1 MSATRTHPSPPSLVR
16 LTGTSGRATAPARL
30 GAVAAVA
37 VVLAA
42 GAVLVTRETAAPE
55 AIAPLEIAASAP
67 QPSSR
72 APSGR
77 RAREPEW
84 PAEGAG
90 DEARSIARERGGLV
104 SFAAIGPGGRE
115 VTYEADRLYS
125 AASVV
130 KALLLVAELR
140 RLERGALPLDDGT
153 AQTLK
158 AMITWSDNAA
168 ADAIYARSGDEG
180 LFDVARDAGMQRFT
194 VAGHWGNA
202 QITAADMASFMWN
215 LDELLDLPY
224 GRYGGKLLG
233 SIVESQSWGLP
244 AVTPDDA
251 HLRFKG
257 GWVPTDDGQIVH
269 QAGSVELDGKRYA
282 VAVLTDAQPSMAY
295 AIETVEAVEWQLLR
309 RDPRSPGGR

>member
-1 MSATRTHPSPPSLVR
+1 MGLI
-16 LTGTSGRATAPARL
+16 GTSGRATARL
-30 GAVAAVA
+30 AAIAAAVA

-42 GAVLVTRETAAPE
+42 IAVLATRETAAPE
-55 AIAPLEIAASAP
+55 AIAPLEIAASASQAP
-67 QPSSR
+67 SR
-72 APSGR
+72 APNR
-77 RAREPEW
+77 HRAREPAW

-104 SFAAIGPGGRE
+104 SFAAIGPRGRE
-115 VTYEADRLYS
+115 VTYEAARLYS

-130 KALLLVAELR
+130 KVLLLVAELR
-140 RLERGALPLDDGT
+140 RLEREGAPLDEKT
-153 AQTLK
+153 AQALR
-158 AMITWSDNAA
+158 AMITMSDNDA
-168 ADAIYARSGDEG
+168 ADAIYSRSGDTG
-180 LFDVARDAGMQRFT
+180 LLDVARDAGMRRFT

-202 QITAADMASFMWN
+202 QITAADMARFMWN
-215 LDELLDLPY
+215 LDELLDLPH
-224 GRYGGKLLG
+224 GRYGGRLLA

-251 HLRFKG
+251 RLRFKG

-282 VAVLTDAQPSMAY
+282 IAVLTDAQPSMAH

-309 RDPRSPGGR
+309 RDPRPTRGGR